1 MFRKDFLH
9 FQKTDC
15 KNMNFADIINNLAGY
30 FLGESGNTYTD
41 LSDEYLLRKGEKF
54 IYLKPLF

>member
-1 MFRKDFLH
+1 
-9 FQKTDC
+9 
-15 KNMNFADIINNLAGY
+15 MNFADIINNLAGY